1 MTASCTEMS
10 PRSSIF
16 KREFS
21 NQKFV
26 WGCFLSLTILSGCF
40 HSVEEVHL
48 PPEKIEPKNER
59 NQHTNNAMTPGEGD
73 WPWWRGIN
81 RDNHATGPVP
91 PTTWSKEENI
101 VWKASVPGR
110 GHATPILWDDQVFVV
125 TADETSQE
133 QFLIAYDRAT
143 GEQRWLTKLHQG
155 SWPQIHVKN
164 SQASSTPACDGNA
177 IFTAIARAEAIW
189 ISAVDLKGNILWQK
203 EAGPFEAEFG
213 YGSSPVIY
221 GSYLIVQSD
230 NKNGGF
236 VAALDRETGAVVW
249 RVRRARND
257 SYGTPIV
264 AHVASRDQLLT
275 SGQHVVVSYDPA
287 TGNELWRCDGPSE
300 ATANTMAF
308 RDDVVFAS
316 GGYSDTFVMAIRA
329 DGSGDVTSTHV
340 LWKEQFKMY
349 VPSALVIE
357 DRLLVMG
364 DNGVGVCYSAADG
377 SQLWKVRIAGA
388 FSASPVLVQDIVY
401 VPDEK
406 GVVHVFKASA
416 EKHEKIAQN
425 DLEDGGMASPV
436 IADGR
441 IYLRTAHALF
451 CIADESQPGST
462 VEAADNPA
470 NSEAK
475 AVSPAK

>member
-1 MTASCTEMS
+1 MS
-10 PRSSIF
+10 PRNLIYHLACL
-16 KREFS
+16 
-21 NQKFV
+21 NQKLL
-26 WGCFLSLTILSGCF
+26 WGSCLGLVILVGCF

-48 PPEKIEPKNER
+48 PPEKVGPKNER
-59 NQHTNNAMTPGEGD
+59 IQHTNDLKISSEGD
-73 WPWWRGIN
+73 WPWWRGID
-81 RDNHATGPVP
+81 RDNHAKGPVP
-91 PTTWSKEENI
+91 PTTWTKEENI
-101 VWKASVPGR
+101 VWKANVPGR

-125 TADETSQE
+125 TADEQSQE
-133 QFLIAYDRAT
+133 QFLIAFDRAT
-143 GEQRWLTKLHQG
+143 GEQRWQTKLHQG
-155 SWPQIHVKN
+155 DWPQVHSKN
-164 SQASSTPACDGNA
+164 SQASSTPACDGHA
-177 IFTAIARAEAIW
+177 VFTAVARAEAIW
-189 ISAVDLKGNILWQK
+189 ISAIDLKGNILWQK

-236 VAALDRETGAVVW
+236 VAALDRATGTVVW

-257 SYGTPIV
+257 SYGTPVV
-264 AHVASRDQLLT
+264 AHVAGREQLLT
-275 SGQHVVVSYDPA
+275 SGQGVVISYDPA

-340 LWKEQFKMY
+340 VWKEQFKMY

-357 DRLLVMG
+357 DRLLIMG
-364 DNGVGVCYSAADG
+364 DNGVGVCYSVADG
-377 SQLWKVRIAGA
+377 SQLWKERIAGA
-388 FSASPVLVQDIVY
+388 FSASPVLVDDIVY

-406 GVVHVFKASA
+406 GVVHVFKALA
-416 EKHEKIAQN
+416 EKREKIAQN

-436 IADGR
+436 ISEGR
-441 IYLRTAHALF
+441 IYLRTAHSLY
-451 CIADESQPGST
+451 CIGAKSQTGSA
-462 VEAADNPA
+462 VEAADDSSSGA
-470 NSEAK
+470 AK
-475 AVSPAK
+475 ATSPAK